1 MRFEASQHMRMGQH
15 MKLAPRMIQSMEI
28 LQMPLAEL
36 EERIEQEL
44 ENNPTLEII
53 EPGATADGDGGIGE
67 GAADLNGTIASAS
80 ADEPGADRQP
90 GEDADSFE
98 RLEGFEASNPEAVEN
113 EFEERAP
120 QREEPFEGLSRVR
133 DSGEPDAKMEAMA
146 AAPARQ
152 GSIAEQL
159 RAQWG
164 VVEVDESL
172 RPYGEFIIDNLDGD
186 GYLRAGTDEL
196 AERLPPALRAPD
208 APTKLER
215 ALKAV
220 QLFLEP
226 AGVGARD
233 ARECLLLQLDAIED
247 GDASEDVVGAWD
259 GADDRAETIHTA
271 RLLASDFLD
280 DLMNNRLPRIVE
292 RSGLSMDR
300 IKQGLVLLRRLS
312 LSPARRLAPE
322 DAKPIVADGFIEYDE
337 DQDRYYAYL
346 NDNRLPNLQVNREY
360 AKLTRDRSMPQR
372 DREFIRTNVG
382 NAQWLIE
389 AVEQRK
395 RTLLRV
401 IEAVIDAQRE
411 YFDYGPQ
418 SLKPLP
424 MTLVAEKLGIHVATV
439 SRAVAEKYVMTPRGV
454 VPLRGFF
461 TGGTQTDTG
470 EDVSW
475 DAIKAALR
483 EVVDAEDKNKPLS
496 DDALADALKARGL
509 EIARRTVA
517 KYREQLNIPTARLR
531 KTF

>member
-44 ENNPTLEII
+44 ENNPTLEIV
-53 EPGATADGDGGIGE
+53 EPGAAGDAPAEGGAAALDASGNGAETNGSLETPDRE
-67 GAADLNGTIASAS
+67 GA
-80 ADEPGADRQP
+80 
-90 GEDADSFE
+90 DADSFE
-98 RLEGFEASNPEAVEN
+98 RLEGFEASNPDAMEN
-113 EFEERAP
+113 EFEDHGPAH
-120 QREEPFEGLSRVR
+120 REEPFESLSRVR
-133 DSGEPDAKMEAMA
+133 DSGEPDAKLEAMA

-164 VVEVDESL
+164 VVEVDEAL

-186 GYLRAGTDEL
+186 GYLRAGTTEL
-196 AERLPPALRAPD
+196 AERLPAALRGAD
-208 APTKLER
+208 APSALER

-247 GDASEDVVGAWD
+247 GDAGEDVVGAWD
-259 GADDRAETIHTA
+259 GADDRAETLHTA

-322 DAKPIVADGFIEYDE
+322 DAAPIVPDGFIEYDE

-346 NDNRLPNLQVNREY
+346 NDARLPNLQVNREY

-401 IEAVIDAQRE
+401 IEAVIDAQRD

-439 SRAVAEKYVMTPRGV
+439 SRAVAEKHLMTPRGI
-454 VPLRGFF
+454 VPLRSFF
-461 TGGTQTDTG
+461 SGGTQTDTG

-483 EVVDAEDKNKPLS
+483 EVVDAEDKSKPLS
-496 DDALADALKARGL
+496 DDALADALKARGV

-517 KYREQLNIPTARLR
+517 KYREQLSIPTARLR

>member
-1 MRFEASQHMRMGQH
+1 MRMGQH

-44 ENNPTLEII
+44 ENNPTLEIL
-53 EPGATADGDGGIGE
+53 EPGSSAEADASGAGAPDGAPVPGDGREGQSGE
-67 GAADLNGTIASAS
+67 
-80 ADEPGADRQP
+80 RQ

-98 RLEGFEASNPEAVEN
+98 RLEGFEESNPEAVEN
-113 EFEERAP
+113 SFDEGGP
-120 QREEPFEGLSRVR
+120 QLDGQFEGLSRVR
-133 DSGEPDAKMEAMA
+133 DGGEIDAKMEAMA
-146 AAPARQ
+146 SAPARR

-164 VVEVDESL
+164 VVEVDEAL

-186 GYLRAGTDEL
+186 GYLRAGTGEL
-196 AERLPPALRAPD
+196 VERLPPALRRAE
-208 APTKLER
+208 ASELLER

-247 GDASEDVVGAWD
+247 GETADDVVGAWD
-259 GADDRAETIHTA
+259 DQEERAQVIHAA

-322 DAKPIVADGFIEYDE
+322 EATPIVPDGFIEYDE

-346 NDNRLPNLQVNREY
+346 NDARLPNLQVNREY

-372 DREFIRTNVG
+372 DREFIRTNIG
-382 NAQWLIE
+382 NAQWLID

-411 YFDYGPQ
+411 YFDFGPQ

-424 MTLVAEKLGIHVATV
+424 MTQVAEKLGIHVATV

-483 EVVDAEDKNKPLS
+483 EVVDQEDKSKPLS

-517 KYREQLNIPTARLR
+517 KYREQLGIPTARLR

>member
-1 MRFEASQHMRMGQH
+1 MRMGQH

-44 ENNPTLEII
+44 ENNPTLEIV
-53 EPGATADGDGGIGE
+53 EPGAAGE
-67 GAADLNGTIASAS
+67 APAEGGAAALDAAGDRAETNGSLETP
-80 ADEPGADRQP
+80 DRDGA
-90 GEDADSFE
+90 DADSFE
-98 RLEGFEASNPEAVEN
+98 RLEGFEASNPDAMEN
-113 EFEERAP
+113 EFEEHAP
-120 QREEPFEGLSRVR
+120 THREEPFESLSRVR
-133 DSGEPDAKMEAMA
+133 DSGEPDAKLEAMA

-152 GSIAEQL
+152 AGLTDQL

-172 RPYGEFIIDNLDGD
+172 RALGEFIIENLDAD
-186 GYLRAGTDEL
+186 GYLRTPLEDL
-196 AERLPPALRAPD
+196 AARAPAALRGASGEAPSVE
-208 APTKLER
+208 TLER
-215 ALKAV
+215 ALRAV

-226 AGVGARD
+226 PGVGARD
-233 ARECLLLQLDAIED
+233 ARECLILQLDAIED
-247 GDASEDVVGAWD
+247 GEAVLGDWD
-259 GADDRAETIHTA
+259 DHDDRAETIRAA
-271 RLLASDFLD
+271 RTIATDYLD
-280 DLMNNRLPRIVE
+280 DLMNNRLPRIAE
-292 RSGLSMDR
+292 RSGLPMER
-300 IKQGLVLLRRLS
+300 IKAGLVLLRRLS
-312 LSPARRLAPE
+312 LSPARRLSPTE
-322 DAKPIVADGFIEYDE
+322 STPIVPDGFVEYDE

-346 NDNRLPNLQVNREY
+346 NDARLPNLQVNREY

-401 IEAVIDAQRE
+401 IEAVIDAQRD

-418 SLKPLP
+418 SLRPLP

-439 SRAVAEKYVMTPRGV
+439 SRAVAEKHLMTPRGI
-454 VPLRGFF
+454 VPLRSFF
-461 TGGTQTDTG
+461 SGGTQTDTG

-483 EVVDAEDKNKPLS
+483 EVVDAEDKSKPLS
-496 DDALADALKARGL
+496 DDALAEALKARGV

-517 KYREQLNIPTARLR
+517 KYREQLGIPTARLR